1 MNIQIIYDFSVSFF
15 SLSIKLSSL
24 FMSRARVRSL
34 RGTVRI
40 TPTPETPKET
50 GMPVIPP
57 SAPETLD
64 SLLASIFENIP
75 LNSDKCLALSLLLT
89 TLIPYPLRPSESETL
104 LRLLTTPP
112 QTSFETSQL
121 TTLLST
127 LVDKSKGLPPDQ
139 VELIVKFLPISIRP
153 PKSEEEVSL
162 ETQEESRQ
170 FDLEKAYF
178 LRLLLT
184 RLEPYPLSS
193 EEARKLLSLLRQG
206 FTPSAQELFP
216 LSSVETLS
224 ERQTVESP
232 IRGLL
237 SKSDSKTATELLRRL
252 RDNAQSLPLPEREL
266 VRNSIPIPLIG
277 PDEINQ
283 LKALSYPPPNNQP
296 IVTLSDRSTL
306 FEIVNL
312 ILFLGFD
319 ETLAFLKRVVTPANI
334 IFDSPLME
342 RAQNNYI
349 LNLENLKTKVRT
361 AKGTVPCPRC
371 RGTNVQMSERQVR
384 SIDEPTTVYFKCID
398 CDKTWKI

>member
-1 MNIQIIYDFSVSFF
+1 
-15 SLSIKLSSL
+15 
-24 FMSRARVRSL
+24 MSRARVRSL

-50 GMPVIPP
+50 GIPVIPP
-57 SAPETLD
+57 STPETLD
-64 SLLASIFENIP
+64 SLLLSIFENIP

-89 TLIPYPLRPSESETL
+89 TLIPYPLSPSESETL
-104 LRLLTTPP
+104 LRLLETPP
-112 QTSFETSQL
+112 QTGFETFQL
-121 TTLLST
+121 ITLLTT
-127 LVDKSKGLPPDQ
+127 LVDKSKSLPPDH

-153 PKSEEEVSL
+153 PKQEEEVSL

-170 FDLEKAYF
+170 FDLEKAYL

-237 SKSDSKTATELLRRL
+237 SKSDSKTATDLLRRL
-252 RDNAQSLPLPEREL
+252 RDNAQSLPLPKREL
-266 VRNSIPIPLIG
+266 VHNSIPIPLIG

-283 LKALSYPPPNNQP
+283 LKALSYPPPNSQP

-312 ILFLGFD
+312 ILFLGF
-319 ETLAFLKRVVTPANI
+319 EQTLAFLKRVVTPANI

-342 RAQNNYI
+342 RAKNNYI